1 MKFYLFYVTITPLK
15 DFKMYYINDKEY
27 KCSVAVTLDIF
38 NDRWKLAII
47 WHLLD
52 TEKRFKELH
61 ETISE
66 ITQKTLTV
74 KLKELEEK
82 NIINREVF
90 AEVPPKV
97 VYSLTDVG
105 KSLKP
110 VLEEMYKWGINYVEK
125 YGEIDS
131 KDSCDVNICKE

>member
-1 MKFYLFYVTITPLK
+1 
-15 DFKMYYINDKEY
+15 MYYINDKEY
-27 KCSVAVTLDIF
+27 KCTVAVTLDIF

-52 TEKRFKELH
+52 GEKRFKELH
-61 ETISE
+61 EIISE

-82 NIINREVF
+82 NIIHREVY

-97 VYSLTDVG
+97 VYSLTKVG
-105 KSLKP
+105 ENLKP
-110 VLEEMYKWGINYVEK
+110 VLEEMHKWGIDYVQEFGK
-125 YGEIDS
+125 ITLDNLCES
-131 KDSCDVNICKE
+131 NICK